1 MGLLAMTRTALFLL
15 LSFHVLADEPELW
28 LVELEHNDGLRLQF
42 QGAEL
47 ELGSATLVGAAQ
59 YDDLRPG
66 MHLAIQSRYGVAEQI
81 RVRTAEP
88 DPVQSGQWRRAEDN
102 LLASTGQTLL
112 LQELGVQIF
121 DAGTRWVNGSP
132 ADLQPGRRLVLSRD
146 DAGRLTEILIPNPE
160 DTLDPDE

>member
-15 LSFHVLADEPELW
+15 LSFHALADEPELW

-47 ELGSATLVGAAQ
+47 ELGSAALHGIAQ

-81 RVRTAEP
+81 RLRTAEP
-88 DPVQSGQWRRAEDN
+88 DPEDR
-102 LLASTGQTLL
+102 LVAGTGQTLL
-112 LQELGVQIF
+112 LQQLGVLVF
-121 DAGTRWVNGSP
+121 DAGTRWVNGSL

-160 DTLDPDE
+160 DTLDSDE

>member
-81 RVRTAEP
+81 RLRTAEP

-112 LQELGVQIF
+112 LQQLGVLVF
-121 DAGTRWVNGSP
+121 DAGTRWVNGSL

-160 DTLDPDE
+160 DD

>member
-81 RVRTAEP
+81 RVLATAP
-88 DPVQSGQWRRAEDN
+88 DPAQSSQWLRADDRLVATAGES
-102 LLASTGQTLL
+102 LLMQ
-112 LQELGVQIF
+112 QLGVLVF
-121 DAGTRWVNGSP
+121 DAGTRWVNGSL

-146 DAGRLTEILIPNPE
+146 DEGRLTEILIPNPE
-160 DTLDPDE
+160 DTLDSDE

>member
-1 MGLLAMTRTALFLL
+1 MTRTALFLL
-15 LSFHVLADEPELW
+15 LSFHALTDEPELW

-112 LQELGVQIF
+112 LHQLGVLVF
-121 DAGTRWVNGSP
+121 DAGTRWVNGSL

-146 DAGRLTEILIPNPE
+146 AAGRLTEILIPNPE

>member
-1 MGLLAMTRTALFLL
+1 MGLFAMTRTALFLL
-15 LSFHVLADEPELW
+15 LSFHALADEPELW
-28 LVELEHNDGLRLQF
+28 LVELEHNDGIRLQF

-112 LQELGVQIF
+112 LQQLGVLVF
-121 DAGTRWVNGSP
+121 DAGTRWVNGNL